1 MKQTKKD
8 IDYKLR
14 CDKLES
20 QLNYTKKA
28 LKKKALK
35 LIDAE
40 DRKEIENRVREQ
52 QELIHRKTYENTI
65 RRQSSSQP
73 NTC

>member
-14 CDKLES
+14 CDILES
-20 QLNYTKKA
+20 QLYSTKKA

-40 DRKEIENRVREQ
+40 VRCRRLEVLIENRYWE
-52 QELIHRKTYENTI
+52 
-65 RRQSSSQP
+65 RRQKEKV
-73 NTC
+73 

>member
-40 DRKEIENRVREQ
+40 VRCRELDKKYNDLQEETIEWFLNFLRK
-52 QELIHRKTYENTI
+52 
-65 RRQSSSQP
+65 
-73 NTC
+73 

>member
-40 DRKEIENRVREQ
+40 VRCRSLEILIENS
-52 QELIHRKTYENTI
+52 YWD
-65 RRQSSSQP
+65 RRQKEKV
-73 NTC
+73 

>member
-35 LIDAE
+35 LIDTE
-40 DRKEIENRVREQ
+40 VRCRRLEILIENSYWDR
-52 QELIHRKTYENTI
+52 
-65 RRQSSSQP
+65 
-73 NTC
+73 

>member
-14 CDKLES
+14 CDILES
-20 QLNYTKKA
+20 QLNSTKKA

-40 DRKEIENRVREQ
+40 VRYLQVVEELTMLKMEGLCKNR
-52 QELIHRKTYENTI
+52 
-65 RRQSSSQP
+65 
-73 NTC
+73 

>member
-20 QLNYTKKA
+20 QLNSTKKA

-40 DRKEIENRVREQ
+40 VRCRRLEVLIENRYWE
-52 QELIHRKTYENTI
+52 
-65 RRQSSSQP
+65 RRQKEKV
-73 NTC
+73 

>member
-20 QLNYTKKA
+20 QLNSTKKA

-40 DRKEIENRVREQ
+40 VRYLQVVEELTMLKMEGLCKNR
-52 QELIHRKTYENTI
+52 
-65 RRQSSSQP
+65 
-73 NTC
+73 

>member
-35 LIDAE
+35 LIDTE
-40 DRKEIENRVREQ
+40 VRCRRLEILIENS
-52 QELIHRKTYENTI
+52 YWD
-65 RRQSSSQP
+65 RRQKEKV
-73 NTC
+73 

>member
-40 DRKEIENRVREQ
+40 VRCRRLEILIENS
-52 QELIHRKTYENTI
+52 YWD
-65 RRQSSSQP
+65 RRQKEKV
-73 NTC
+73 

>member
-40 DRKEIENRVREQ
+40 VRYLQVVEELTMLKMAGLCKNR
-52 QELIHRKTYENTI
+52 
-65 RRQSSSQP
+65 
-73 NTC
+73 